1 MNKQI
6 ANDIKLN
13 EETINTINNAIKLKE
28 GDSEFLMLLPSQDC
42 LERRKMKLEAMN
54 EVLRYY
60 QERLGE
66 RERLETGRR
75 LHALMRYDN
84 ENFFTIEFYLDD
96 KTVAQL
102 YERVSASF
110 SDNFVFFNAHFYALA
125 SYILNY
131 DLVGVRSFFKRFG
144 LNWRL
149 GDGKDLWF
157 SKKDFDKDVEIA
169 KRYIDG
175 IFKLFEDKKLM
186 DRVEDALDAYLNAVF
201 ESNPEEE

>member
-1 MNKQI
+1 MNQKI
-6 ANDIKLN
+6 ADYIKFNDDKIITIKK
-13 EETINTINNAIKLKE
+13 AIELKE
-28 GDSEFLMLLPSQDC
+28 GDSEFLTLLPSQGC
-42 LERRKMKLEAMN
+42 LERRKMKLEAIN

-60 QERLGE
+60 QEKLGE

-84 ENFFTIEFYLDD
+84 ENFFTIEFYLDG
-96 KTVAQL
+96 KTDAQL
-102 YERVSASF
+102 YERVSASS

-131 DLVGVRSFFKRFG
+131 DLVGMRSFFKRFG

-157 SKKDFDKDVEIA
+157 SKKDFDKDVEFA
-169 KRYIDG
+169 KKHIDRV
-175 IFKLFEDKKLM
+175 FKLFEDKKLM
-186 DRVEDALDAYLNAVF
+186 DRVEDALDAYLKAVF